1 MPTLLNTGTRDIPLQ
16 FAKQLTDIVNQEW
29 EQGTFIQKVSPV
41 TQDLLRFWFSPAFC
55 DERRIN
61 FHEGQRQAVLN
72 TIYCHE
78 VLKTESVFNMY
89 QMASEEIMD
98 EHFLHSIKSDKYQ
111 HPKYCIK
118 MATGTG
124 KTWVM
129 HAIFLWQY
137 LNAKYNESV
146 DKSRFTK
153 NFLLVAPGLIVY
165 ERLLDS
171 FLGKEDEKGTRH
183 FETSDLKQNEQV
195 FIPEKYREA
204 VFGFVQNNVVKKEEI
219 GKKITGEGIIAITN
233 WHLLAGVD
241 DENEE
246 VDTNVSPLKDPTRVI
261 NDLLPITPGTTAGH
275 SLESLDNQFLRGGEL
290 EYLKSLPNICVFN
303 DEAHHIHEN
312 KTAGIISEVEWQKS
326 LNFISE
332 NKKTNFIQV
341 DFSAT
346 PYDITGSGQ
355 KRTKHY
361 FPHIIVDYTLNSA
374 IRAGLVKTIAID
386 KRKEIASLADDEL
399 EFKAIRDGKNVLELS
414 DGQRLMLRAGL
425 SRLQLL
431 EEEFTK
437 INPSKH
443 PKMLVICED
452 TKVSPLVKDFLVQ
465 EGLAEE
471 DVLQIDSD
479 KKGAVK
485 PEEWK
490 RIKQSLFNIDKKPSP
505 KVVVSVLMLREG
517 FDVSNVCVIVP
528 LRSSQAPILLEQVIG
543 RGLRLMW
550 REPDYIEIKAENRHK
565 MLDLKQEPNGYYDIL
580 HIVEPPAFIQ
590 FYEDLDK
597 NMFFEEKEKPNKESI
612 LGDMITSN
620 LKENYQDYD
629 FYIPIIIKDRE
640 EILTP
645 KDLET
650 KDFEEFP
657 WTLEQLK
664 SMVANK
670 NGETFVAQEMM
681 VKTRFGEYKV
691 HSDIFNA
698 QSYNDFLAK
707 MINAITANIGRLSS
721 HSNKVFPTIQINQ
734 APLVAV
740 IDNYIR
746 NKLFKQPFNPM
757 EGNNWRVLM
766 IAKVGIVQHIM
777 KQVSKSIYEL
787 QTNINVED
795 AEISK
800 KYFSEVSS
808 LKMREN
814 FSLDIAKS
822 IYEKT
827 AYPSNKGEFEKD
839 FLLFADADSQV
850 ERLLKINENYHLFA
864 NLKYIRT
871 DGMLSSYYPDFMVK
885 IGNDIYM
892 VETKAQKDVTQENV
906 VQKQKGALD
915 WIRKTN
921 ELPPEAR
928 MNSTWHYTILD
939 DNSFYLMRDRGAS
952 TKDMLDYCKLTNA
965 KVKGVLL

>member
-1 MPTLLNTGTRDIPLQ
+1 MPIGTNTGTRDIPLQ
-16 FAKQLTDIVNQEW
+16 FAKQLSDMVNQEW
-29 EQGTFIQKVSPV
+29 EQGTFIQKVSPI

-61 FHEGQRQAVLN
+61 FHEGQKQAILN

-78 VLKTESVFNMY
+78 ILRTTSVFDMY
-89 QMASEEIMD
+89 QQASDHIMD
-98 EHFLHSIKSDKYQ
+98 DQFLNTIRSDKFA
-111 HPKYCIK
+111 HPKYCVK

-129 HAIFLWQY
+129 NAIFLWQY
-137 LNAKYNESV
+137 LNAKYNENKDTCS
-146 DKSRFTK
+146 FTK
-153 NFLLVAPGLIVY
+153 NFLFVAPGLIVY

-171 FLGKEDEKGTRH
+171 FLGKEDENGIRH
-183 FETSDLKQNEQV
+183 FETSDLKQNEAV

-204 VFGFVQNNVVKKEEI
+204 VFGFVQNNVVKKDEI

-241 DENEE
+241 DENET
-246 VDTNVSPLKDPTRVI
+246 DSDVSPLKDPSRVI
-261 NDLLPITPGTTAGH
+261 SDLLPITPGTTAGH
-275 SLESLDNQFLRGGEL
+275 SLETLDNQYLRGGEL
-290 EYLKSLPNICVFN
+290 DYLRSLKNICVFN

-312 KTAGIISEVEWQKS
+312 KTAGIVSEVEWQKS
-326 LNFISE
+326 LNYISE
-332 NKKTNFIQV
+332 NKEDKFIQV

-361 FPHIIVDYTLNSA
+361 FPHIVVNYSLNQA
-374 IRAGLVKTIAID
+374 IHAGLVKTIAID
-386 KRKEIASLADDEL
+386 KRKEIASLTDEDL
-399 EFKAIRDGKNVLELS
+399 EFKAIRDGKEVIELS

-425 SRLQLL
+425 SRLKLL
-431 EEEFTK
+431 EDEFVK
-437 INPSKH
+437 INPNKH

-452 TKVSPLVKDFLVQ
+452 TKVSPLVKDFLIQ
-465 EGLAEE
+465 EGMDDN

-479 KKGAVK
+479 KKGSVK

-490 RIKQSLFNIDKKPSP
+490 QIKQSLFNIDKKASP

-550 REPDYIEIKAENRHK
+550 REPDYDEIKAENRHK

-580 HIVEPPAFIQ
+580 HIVEHPAFIQ
-590 FYEDLDK
+590 FYEDLDN
-597 NMFFEEKEKPNKESI
+597 NMFFEEKERPNRESI
-612 LGDMITSN
+612 LGDIISVG
-620 LKENYQDYD
+620 LKENYKNYD
-629 FYIPIIIKDRE
+629 FYIPSIIKDRE
-640 EILTP
+640 EILSP
-645 KDLET
+645 KDLSAD
-650 KDFEEFP
+650 DFEELP
-657 WTLEQLK
+657 WTLEQLS
-664 SMVANK
+664 SMVERQK
-670 NGETFVAQEMM
+670 GEIFVAQEMT

-691 HSDIFNA
+691 HGDIFNA

-707 MINAITANIGRLSS
+707 LMSAITSNIGRLSS
-721 HSNKVFPTIQINQ
+721 HSNKEFPTMQINQ
-734 APLVAV
+734 SSLVAV
-740 IDNYIR
+740 IDDYIR
-746 NKLFKQPFNPM
+746 NKLFKQSFNPM
-757 EGNNWRVLM
+757 EGNNWRILM
-766 IAKVGIVQHIM
+766 LLKGAIVQHIM

-787 QTNINVED
+787 QNNVDIED

-800 KYFSEVSS
+800 KYFSEVLS

-814 FSLDIAKS
+814 FSLEIAKS

-827 AYPSNKGEFEKD
+827 AYPSNKGEFEKQ
-839 FLLFADADSQV
+839 FLLFADADSEV

-885 IGNDIYM
+885 IGNNIYM
-892 VETKAQKDVTQENV
+892 VETKAQKDVSQENV
-906 VQKQKGALD
+906 IQKQKGALD
-915 WIRKTN
+915 WIKKTN
-921 ELPPEAR
+921 ELPPEDR
-928 MNSTWHYTILD
+928 MNAIWHYTILD
-939 DNSFYLMRDRGAS
+939 DSSFYVMRDRGAS
-952 TKDMLDYCKLTNA
+952 TKDMLDYCQLTNA
-965 KVKGVLL
+965 KIKGVLL